1 MTNKKRVA
9 ILGST
14 GSIGRQALAV
24 VGQHPE
30 AFTAEALTA
39 QDNAALLIEQAIA
52 FRPNVVVIGNEA
64 KYGEVADALQPY
76 DVKVFAGAE
85 AIGEVAAWSTVD
97 VTLSALVGFAG
108 LHPTLCALRANK
120 PVALANKETLVAA
133 GALVIETAMM
143 HRTPLLPVDS
153 EHSAIFQCLAGE
165 QGEVEKLY
173 LTASGGPF
181 LHTPAAQLATVTKH
195 EALRHPKW
203 TMGAKITIDSATM
216 MNKGLEVI
224 EAHWLF
230 GLPADRIEVLVH
242 PHSIVHSMVQFTDGA
257 VKAQLGVADMRL
269 PIQYAL
275 SYPQRLPLD
284 VARIDF
290 AQAGTLTFLP
300 PDRSKFPCLELA
312 YEALRQGGNM
322 PCAMNAANEAAV
334 EAFLH
339 DRIGFTDIPRLVEK
353 AMQQTPFIATPTL
366 ADLQETDKRIR
377 KKIEID
383 EKTILT
389 TKLTIN
395 N

>member
-1 MTNKKRVA
+1 MVNKKRIA

-14 GSIGRQALAV
+14 GSIGQQALAV
-24 VGQHPE
+24 IGQRQE

-39 QDNAALLIEQAIA
+39 QDNTTLLIAQAIA

-64 KYGEVADALQPY
+64 KYNEVADALQPY

-85 AIGEVAAWSTVD
+85 AISEVAAWSTVD
-97 VTLSALVGFAG
+97 ITLSALVGFAG

-133 GALVIETAMM
+133 GELVIETATT
-143 HRTPLLPVDS
+143 HHTPLLPVDS

-165 QGEVEKLY
+165 QSEIEKLY

-181 LHTPAAQLATVTKH
+181 LHTPAAQLATVTKY
-195 EALRHPKW
+195 EALHHPKW

-230 GLPADRIEVLVH
+230 GLPPDRIEVLVH
-242 PHSIVHSMVQFTDGA
+242 PQSIVHSMVQFTDGA
-257 VKAQLGVADMRL
+257 VKAQLGAADMRL
-269 PIQYAL
+269 PILYAL

-290 AQAGTLTFLP
+290 AQAGALTFLP

-312 YEALRQGGNM
+312 YEALRQGGNI
-322 PCAMNAANEAAV
+322 PCAMNAANETAV
-334 EAFLH
+334 EDFLH
-339 DRIGFTDIPRLVEK
+339 DRIRFTDIPRLVEK
-353 AMQQTPFIATPTL
+353 AMQQTPFIAKPSL

-377 KKIEID
+377 KVNENRQKSYSHPS
-383 EKTILT
+383 
-389 TKLTIN
+389 N
-395 N
+395 Y